1 MKGEREMPELAAIC
15 REIDEDLSA
24 LIDAELAPA
33 REAEMRAHLD
43 DCDRCAQRLQNLC
56 SVDLALTDL
65 AAPIVAADLG
75 ERLAAR
81 IASDPGE
88 ETEPVPDAASP
99 KRSRT
104 ATPRRARR
112 WLRRRLTPVA
122 VVAAA
127 VLLAIVVANRQSS
140 EIEPSESQL
149 VRTPRLMA
157 PDVTRPEAATRVADF
172 SSLPDEDLAVLFE
185 LDTVED
191 LDVIANLEL
200 LEQLVAM
207 EALEG

>member
-1 MKGEREMPELAAIC
+1 MPERSAIC

-43 DCDRCAQRLQNLC
+43 DCDRCAQRLQDLC
-56 SVDLALTDL
+56 NVDLALADL
-65 AAPIVAADLG
+65 AAPMVAADLG
-75 ERLAAR
+75 QRLAAR
-81 IASDPGE
+81 IASDSGE
-88 ETEPVPDAASP
+88 GSESPPDAASP

-104 ATPRRARR
+104 ATPRQPRR
-112 WLRRRLTPVA
+112 SLRRRLTPVA

-140 EIEPSESQL
+140 EVDPDPSQL
-149 VRTPRLMA
+149 ARTPRSMNPAATL
-157 PDVTRPEAATRVADF
+157 PEAATPGVDF
-172 SSLPDEDLAVLFE
+172 GSLPDEDLAVLFE

-200 LEQLVAM
+200 LKQFVAM

>member
-1 MKGEREMPELAAIC
+1 MPELAAIC

-24 LIDAELAPA
+24 LIDAELAPE

-43 DCDRCAQRLQNLC
+43 DCDRCAQRLQDLC
-56 SVDLALTDL
+56 NVDLALADL
-65 AAPIVAADLG
+65 VAPTVAADLG
-75 ERLAAR
+75 QRLAAR

-88 ETEPVPDAASP
+88 ESEPVPDAASP

-104 ATPRRARR
+104 ATPRQPQR
-112 WLRRRLTPVA
+112 WLRRRLTSAA

-140 EIEPSESQL
+140 EIDPDESQL
-149 VRTPRLMA
+149 ARTPPSMA
-157 PDVTRPEAATRVADF
+157 PDVTLPEAATATHVADF
-172 SSLPDEDLAVLFE
+172 ASLPDEDLAVLFE

>member
-1 MKGEREMPELAAIC
+1 MPELAAIC

-24 LIDAELAPA
+24 LIDAELAPE

-43 DCDRCAQRLQNLC
+43 DCDRCAQRLQDLC
-56 SVDLALTDL
+56 NVDLALADL
-65 AAPIVAADLG
+65 VAPTVAADLG
-75 ERLAAR
+75 QRLAAR

-88 ETEPVPDAASP
+88 ESEPVPDAASP

-104 ATPRRARR
+104 ATPRQPQR
-112 WLRRRLTPVA
+112 WLRRRLTSAA

-140 EIEPSESQL
+140 EIDPDESQL
-149 VRTPRLMA
+149 ARTPPSMA
-157 PDVTRPEAATRVADF
+157 PDVTLPEAATHVADF
-172 SSLPDEDLAVLFE
+172 ASLPDEDLAVLFE

>member
-1 MKGEREMPELAAIC
+1 MPERSAIC

-24 LIDAELAPA
+24 LIDAEFAPA

-43 DCDRCAQRLQNLC
+43 DCDRCAQRLQDLC
-56 SVDLALTDL
+56 NVDLALADL
-65 AAPIVAADLG
+65 AAPMVAADLG
-75 ERLAAR
+75 QRLAAR
-81 IASDPGE
+81 IASDSGE
-88 ETEPVPDAASP
+88 GSESAPDAASP

-104 ATPRRARR
+104 ATPRQPRR
-112 WLRRRLTPVA
+112 SLRRRLTPVA

-140 EIEPSESQL
+140 EVDPDPSQL
-149 VRTPRLMA
+149 ARTPRSMNPAATL
-157 PDVTRPEAATRVADF
+157 PEAATPGVDF
-172 SSLPDEDLAVLFE
+172 GSLPDEDLAVLFE

-200 LEQLVAM
+200 LKQFVAM